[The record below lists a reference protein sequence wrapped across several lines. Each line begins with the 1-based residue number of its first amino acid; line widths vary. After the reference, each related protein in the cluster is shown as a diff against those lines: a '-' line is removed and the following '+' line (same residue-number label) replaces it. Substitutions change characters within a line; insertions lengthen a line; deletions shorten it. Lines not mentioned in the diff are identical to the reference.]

1 LGRITPDRVRTL
13 QCALGASQKETFS
26 LRQAIQWVILDED
39 SRTKARSCRCGEGPY
54 LCRNCA
60 FTGGIISKDLAL
72 RLQDSDFA
80 LGFRTGAEQ
89 EIVKDFLVLQHH
101 SFAVFQAG

>member
-1 LGRITPDRVRTL
+1 MRPWRLTEEDLLVP
-13 QCALGASQKETFS
+13 SS
-26 LRQAIQWVILDED
+26 IQWVILDEN
-39 SRTKARSCRCGEGPY
+39 SRTKARNCRCGEGPY

-80 LGFRTGAEQ
+80 LTAPLTLQQARRWTPPGLPSSGERASFR
-89 EIVKDFLVLQHH
+89 LRLR
-101 SFAVFQAG
+101 